1 MLKHLEK
8 KQKKW
13 FWFLVMALIAYT
25 VKNVFVGADVD
36 EGYGIMLGYRL
47 IQGDKLLLEM
57 WEPHQTSGIY
67 TALFMQPFLWVTG
80 GKLGFLNI
88 YLRVIFFAVHGTL
101 AWWIYRTVR
110 ACFPDVSRIVGALMA
125 IFFYVS
131 SPKCIFVPEYSNLQ
145 VWFTTALILC
155 LLWYFC
161 DASPKNGQGW
171 LLVFAGVFM
180 ACDVLAYPSMA
191 IVFPVCLGYIVW
203 RSWGIKWERCQEK
216 ENKGKECKEKECE
229 VRCTANGSIVKACAL
244 FSLPCIVGALL
255 FIGYVLSYMSIEQ
268 IKEVLPYI
276 LGEGSHQTDWSHKL
290 AIWQNDLEMAIVL
303 VVVGGMLA
311 AAAAFIHYMVVKQWG
326 FQTTFMENIFFWFFV
341 IQAVFQVA
349 YWILGHDAVAYPQVN
364 YLFLAMFGIYCYGK
378 TGCSR
383 KDGFGMILI
392 AFMGYLSVALLSNWG
407 PNNLNPYL
415 IMGALG
421 GILCWGVQPKSQE
434 MCLGKKWI
442 EKILFIVIIGNVFG
456 YSYRMIGGDTMSS
469 TILEVRGY
477 NHAGLRAGILT
488 NYMTSH
494 RYNVN
499 LENWSEMVPE
509 GSTLLYV
516 GSSQFSYM
524 LGDCKVATPS
534 TISTPTYDETLLA
547 YWEMNP
553 DRYPDVVAV
562 ESMYGEITVVE
573 SDSFLMQWLEED
585 FEAKEVIEYPYV
597 TIYKR

>member
-1 MLKHLEK
+1 MLNLER

-25 VKNVFVGADVD
+25 VKNIFVGADVD

-57 WEPHQTSGIY
+57 WEPHQTSGIF
-67 TALFMQPFLWVTG
+67 TALFMQPFLWITG
-80 GKLGFLNI
+80 GKLDFLNV
-88 YLRVIFFAVHGTL
+88 YLRVIFFVVHGGM
-101 AWWIYRTVR
+101 AWWLYRTVR
-110 ACFPDVSRIVGALMA
+110 VCFPDVSQKVGGLMA
-125 IFFYVS
+125 AFFYVS

-145 VWFTTALILC
+145 VWFTGALLLC

-161 DASPKNGQGW
+161 DASPKKGQGW
-171 LLVFAGVFM
+171 LMVLAGVFM
-180 ACDVLAYPSMA
+180 ACDVLAYPSMVL
-191 IVFPVCLGYIVW
+191 VFPVCLGYIVW
-203 RSWGIKWERCQEK
+203 RSWGVEQDKCAAKEDK
-216 ENKGKECKEKECE
+216 ENASKGKESRGRGAGKGDTIK
-229 VRCTANGSIVKACAL
+229 VCAW
-244 FSLPCIVGALL
+244 FVLPCAVGALW
-255 FIGYVLSYMSIEQ
+255 FIGYILSYMSIDQ
-268 IKEVLPYI
+268 VKEVLPYI
-276 LGEGSHQTDWSHKL
+276 LGEGSHQTDWSHKFTVW
-290 AIWQNDLEMAIVL
+290 INDLEMALVL
-303 VVVGGMLA
+303 VVVGGALA
-311 AAAAFIHYMVVKQWG
+311 VAAAFIHCVVVKKWG
-326 FQTTFMENIFFWFFV
+326 FQTTFMENIFFWFFG
-341 IQAVFQVA
+341 IQAVFQVG
-349 YWILGHDAVAYPQVN
+349 YWILGQDAVAYPQVN
-364 YLFLAMFGIYCYGK
+364 YLFLTLFGIYCYVK
-378 TGCSR
+378 SGCSR
-383 KDGFGMILI
+383 KDGLGMILM
-392 AFMGYLSVALLSNWG
+392 ALMGYLAVALLSNWG

-421 GILCWGVQPKSQE
+421 GILCWNVPPKAQEVQ
-434 MCLGKKWI
+434 LGRNWI
-442 EKILFIVIIGNVFG
+442 GKLLFIVIIGNVFG

-477 NHAGLRAGILT
+477 NHAGVRAGILT

-499 LENWSEMVPE
+499 LENWSEMVPV

-547 YWEMNP
+547 YWELNP

-573 SDSFLMQWLEED
+573 PDSFLKKWLEED
-585 FEAKEVIEYPYV
+585 FGAKEVIEYPYL
-597 TIYKR
+597 TIYRR